1 MHFSYFINV
10 QRDPNSFK
18 KGLNSRTKYF
28 LVPSSIQA
36 SKFKILEFVRGRFSR
51 IIIVVESL
59 FIIYPL
65 AVCVETRVIHVQAVP
80 GPGRYDIR
88 SQFRTDPSADGT
100 GQNEDEREEETEDAP
115 FGSREKVSCL
125 KQFTYIQYMYTY
137 CLFIGMH
144 QGNASTM

>member
-1 MHFSYFINV
+1 M
-10 QRDPNSFK
+10 
-18 KGLNSRTKYF
+18 
-28 LVPSSIQA
+28 
-36 SKFKILEFVRGRFSR
+36 RGRFSR

-115 FGSREKVSCL
+115 FGSREKVSC
-125 KQFTYIQYMYTY
+125 F
-137 CLFIGMH
+137 
-144 QGNASTM
+144 